1 MKALLNLG
9 LLLLFVTVQAK
20 VYERCELARIMKR
33 HGMVGYKGFSLE
45 NWICLAQHESGFNTR
60 VVTNHPGHRSTSYGI
75 FQINSRHWC
84 NDGKTR
90 KPVNA
95 CGIRCSVLLQDDIT
109 EAIKCAK
116 KVVSDFEGMRAWRA
130 WRAKCENRDVTKYLK
145 NCRL

>member
-95 CGIRCSVLLQDDIT
+95 CGIRCSGKTRQVYRDSKQLACFYVQEQGFYAGVNT
-109 EAIKCAK
+109 ERNIRNL
-116 KVVSDFEGMRAWRA
+116 G
-130 WRAKCENRDVTKYLK
+130 
-145 NCRL
+145 RLS